1 MKFVSLIS
9 SGIDSP
15 VATYL
20 LSKKSEEMILIHGD
34 IRPFTDDREM
44 GNFTRLI
51 NYLKKISSS
60 SIKAYITVHGESL
73 KAFKQNCNNRFIC
86 IFCKRMLLRY
96 AEKIAEKEG
105 ADAIIMGD
113 SLGQVASQTLRNIK
127 VIDQSVKIPILR
139 PLIGFDKE
147 DIVRIAKEIETYDL
161 SILPSNPCSAV
172 PDKPVTQAK
181 LDKILEEESK
191 INIEN
196 LVKKA
201 VETSQLISPKI

>member
-20 LSKKSEEMILIHGD
+20 LSKRSEEMILIHGD
-34 IRPFTDDREM
+34 IRPFTDDREID
-44 GNFTRLI
+44 NFTRLT
-51 NYLKKISSS
+51 NHLKKISSS
-60 SIKAYITVHGESL
+60 SIKGYITIHGESL
-73 KAFKQNCNNRFIC
+73 KAFKQNCNNRYTC

-147 DIVRIAKEIETYDL
+147 DIVRIAKEIGTYDF

-172 PDKPVTQAK
+172 PNKPVTQAK
-181 LDKILEEESK
+181 LDKISDEESK

-201 VETSQLISPKI
+201 VETSQLISLKI